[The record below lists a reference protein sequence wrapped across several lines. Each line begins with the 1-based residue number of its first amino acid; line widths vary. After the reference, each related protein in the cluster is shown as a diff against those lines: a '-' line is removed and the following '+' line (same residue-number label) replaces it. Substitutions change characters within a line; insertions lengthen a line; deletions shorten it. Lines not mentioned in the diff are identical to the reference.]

1 MSKVIQSAR
10 AARVKASRNEPN
22 WTELKARIQLGDASF
37 MAPLVLY
44 FALTVSID
52 HWHVIEFNLMKYFSQ
67 YVGGVAQIFND
78 VDLYFVA
85 ALVLVVALNEQI
97 EQK

>member
-10 AARVKASRNEPN
+10 MPRVKQSRPR
-22 WTELKARIQLGDASF
+22 TELKAPIQLDDASF
-37 MAPLVLY
+37 MAPLALY
-44 FALTVSID
+44 FTLTVSID

-67 YVGGVAQIFND
+67 YVVALRKFFND
-78 VDLYFVA
+78 VDFYFA
-85 ALVLVVALNEQI
+85 PS